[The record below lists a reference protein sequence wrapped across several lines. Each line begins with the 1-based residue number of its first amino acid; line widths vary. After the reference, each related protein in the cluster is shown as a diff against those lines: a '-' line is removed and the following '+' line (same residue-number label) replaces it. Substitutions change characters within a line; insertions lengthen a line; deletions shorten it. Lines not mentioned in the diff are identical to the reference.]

1 MASTNPRQLQANKM
15 QLKKERRMFS
25 TSDDSAM
32 MKQVQ
37 STHAPDGREI
47 DVKPLIQI
55 VDEILIQII
64 ARSVEGHQHDHVKH
78 EQEKLET
85 AAALAE
91 FDMLDAL
98 AFIINKISCE
108 VVFIL

>member
-1 MASTNPRQLQANKM
+1 MASSNLRQLQAAPNKM

-64 ARSVEGHQHDHVKH
+64 ARSVEGHEHVTSTLKCM
-78 EQEKLET
+78 Q
-85 AAALAE
+85 
-91 FDMLDAL
+91 
-98 AFIINKISCE
+98 
-108 VVFIL
+108 

>member
-64 ARSVEGHQHDHVKH
+64 ARSVEGRQHDHV
-78 EQEKLET
+78 
-85 AAALAE
+85 
-91 FDMLDAL
+91 
-98 AFIINKISCE
+98 IN
-108 VVFIL
+108 

>member
-64 ARSVEGHQHDHVKH
+64 ARSVEGHQHDHV
-78 EQEKLET
+78 
-85 AAALAE
+85 
-91 FDMLDAL
+91 
-98 AFIINKISCE
+98 IN
-108 VVFIL
+108 

>member
-1 MASTNPRQLQANKM
+1 
-15 QLKKERRMFS
+15 MFLW
-25 TSDDSAM
+25 
-32 MKQVQ
+32 Q
-37 STHAPDGREI
+37 
-47 DVKPLIQI
+47 
-55 VDEILIQII
+55 
-64 ARSVEGHQHDHVKH
+64 VKH

-108 VVFIL
+108 VVFI